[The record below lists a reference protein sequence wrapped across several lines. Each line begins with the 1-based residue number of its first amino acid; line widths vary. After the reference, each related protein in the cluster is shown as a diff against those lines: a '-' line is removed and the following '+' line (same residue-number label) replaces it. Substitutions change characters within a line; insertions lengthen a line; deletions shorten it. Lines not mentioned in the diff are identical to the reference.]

1 MDIKRIEA
9 LIEVI
14 KDAQVT
20 ELAIRGDGSAVVV
33 RKLPRVNGF
42 AAVALQAAP
51 EQTSSPQSEDPA
63 EREAQAGTIISAPM
77 VGIFHVMDG
86 IKGPGAQVKK
96 GQVVGA
102 IESMKLMNE
111 VVSQVDGTVEEIHV
125 EDGTPVEYGQVLF
138 RLNSA

>member
-42 AAVALQAAP
+42 AAPQAAP